1 MKACKIW
8 QTLIEM
14 SSLFIY
20 RGATQ
25 EIFLTVGKRPVIL
38 VEYSQSRLEDQT
50 PTTYSNGMN
59 IVNSRGNYLL
69 VLKREAKLFTPKPLT
84 WLRINSMTILTLYQS

>member
-20 RGATQ
+20 RRATQ
-25 EIFLTVGKRPVIL
+25 DIFLTVGKHHVIL
-38 VEYSQSRLEDQT
+38 VDNVSIFTVKTGESSLSQT

-59 IVNSRGNYLL
+59 IVNSRGIYLL
-69 VLKREAKLFTPKPLT
+69 VLKREGKLFSPKPLT
-84 WLRINSMTILTLYQS
+84 

>member
-14 SSLFIY
+14 RSLFIY
-20 RGATQ
+20 RRATQ
-25 EIFLTVGKRPVIL
+25 EIFLTVGKLHVII
-38 VEYSQSRLEDQT
+38 VEYSLSSLSQT

-69 VLKREAKLFTPKPLT
+69 VLKREAKLFAPKPLT
-84 WLRINSMTILTLYQS
+84 

>member
-14 SSLFIY
+14 RSLFIY
-20 RGATQ
+20 RRATQ
-25 EIFLTVGKRPVIL
+25 EIFLTVGKRHVIL
-38 VEYSQSRLEDQT
+38 VEYVFTIKTRVSSLSQT

-59 IVNSRGNYLL
+59 IVNSTGNYLL
-69 VLKREAKLFTPKPLT
+69 VLKREAKLFAPKPLT
-84 WLRINSMTILTLYQS
+84 